1 VDTLTI
7 YFYIT
12 LKFYSDQKQS
22 VSLSLRQGHFRRGD
36 ISFYIQNPCQFE
48 TQLIK
53 TTKYIP
59 MVIVEKVGADISIST
74 RCLSELEGLV
84 MTQASSMPSAPSQN
98 HTHPISNHI
107 LTPNRVQ
114 NLQHTVIYMSL

>member
-1 VDTLTI
+1 MDTLTI
-7 YFYIT
+7 HFYII
-12 LKFYSDQKQS
+12 LKFYCDQKQS

-36 ISFYIQNPCQFE
+36 IAFYIQNPCQFE

-74 RCLSELEGLV
+74 RCISELEGLV
-84 MTQASSMPSAPSQN
+84 MTQASSMPFAPSQN
-98 HTHPISNHI
+98 HTYIKSYPDS
-107 LTPNRVQ
+107 
-114 NLQHTVIYMSL
+114 